1 MVSSEPERTM
11 KTETHLRNLKE
22 SLAVLEECI
31 EKGLVDRQ
39 RTIGFSTSAACAD
52 MLEILLHEKN
62 LIDPGFII
70 NHEWLKSKNRI
81 KEKFPFEF
89 PMKKEILDLIFK
101 IEEKRNILCYG
112 KPQEVEVIQEIL
124 NNFNKLRK
132 IFREVG
138 IDAE

>member
-1 MVSSEPERTM
+1 
-11 KTETHLRNLKE
+11 
-22 SLAVLEECI
+22 
-31 EKGLVDRQ
+31 
-39 RTIGFSTSAACAD
+39 
-52 MLEILLHEKN
+52 
-62 LIDPGFII
+62 
-70 NHEWLKSKNRI
+70 
-81 KEKFPFEF
+81 
-89 PMKKEILDLIFK
+89 MKKEILDLIFK